1 MGEAPQIKP
10 LGIAAYAAEPLIGA
24 DCAGRLA
31 VEQLI
36 YSYSYVWDSREAQ
49 ATASLF
55 TQDAKLDFYVN
66 GANEP
71 TQQTV
76 GRESILEGMS
86 ARTRTL
92 MRWQVETR
100 HLMLNTVFGPT
111 EDGAIQAMTTSVIYW
126 QQLPAH
132 PQPAGYS
139 NGGTPTSQAS
149 STPESYTTSRRWRHP
164 SERDRCSN
172 GKKIGPRFPP
182 RPDRQQGD
190 PGTLGEGIPFAV
202 RGQPSALAGVGH

>member
-10 LGIAAYAAEPLIGA
+10 LAIAAYAADPLMGA

-36 YSYSYVWDSREAQ
+36 YSYSYAWDSREAQ

-55 TQDAKLDFYVN
+55 SEDAELAFFVN
-66 GANEP
+66 GAREP
-71 TQQTV
+71 TQQTI

-86 ARTRTL
+86 ARTTML
-92 MRWQVETR
+92 KRWQIETR

-111 EDGAIQAMTTSVIYW
+111 EDGAIQAMTTAVIYW

-132 PQPAGYS
+132 PQPVAVQTGYYKS
-139 NGGTPTSQAS
+139 WCVETSDGWLFRRRATHLSGIFHPRELYDKPALETP
-149 STPESYTTSRRWRHP
+149 
-164 SERDRCSN
+164 
-172 GKKIGPRFPP
+172 K
-182 RPDRQQGD
+182 
-190 PGTLGEGIPFAV
+190 
-202 RGQPSALAGVGH
+202 